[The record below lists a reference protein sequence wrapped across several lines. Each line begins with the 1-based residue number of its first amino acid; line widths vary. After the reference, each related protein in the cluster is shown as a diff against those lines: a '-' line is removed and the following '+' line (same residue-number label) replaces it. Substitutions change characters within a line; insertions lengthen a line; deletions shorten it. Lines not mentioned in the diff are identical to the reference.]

1 VDLALHFSGTVL
13 SCAGAPG
20 KVLVPGGGNDDLLS
34 SAEPAVD
41 TPVQSEE
48 LEVRMSLLCLHDA
61 LNQMSDKKI
70 IMGVSGFC
78 APNISICAK
87 PRALLVT
94 ELCWFLGY

>member
-41 TPVQSEE
+41 NPVQSEQ
-48 LEVRMSLLCLHDA
+48 LEVRVCLLCLHDTLA
-61 LNQMSDKKI
+61 QMSDKKNNG
-70 IMGVSGFC
+70 GV
-78 APNISICAK
+78 
-87 PRALLVT
+87 R
-94 ELCWFLGY
+94 FLRS